1 MTGKI
6 EKDYWHPGF
15 VGAIELEFINDKE
28 VLVFDREHE
37 LSKESLKMDLL
48 IIKKKKDAVIENQ
61 IGAIFRQ

>member
-15 VGAIELEFINDKE
+15 IGAIELEFINDKE

-48 IIKKKKDAVIENQ
+48 IIKKKK
-61 IGAIFRQ
+61 